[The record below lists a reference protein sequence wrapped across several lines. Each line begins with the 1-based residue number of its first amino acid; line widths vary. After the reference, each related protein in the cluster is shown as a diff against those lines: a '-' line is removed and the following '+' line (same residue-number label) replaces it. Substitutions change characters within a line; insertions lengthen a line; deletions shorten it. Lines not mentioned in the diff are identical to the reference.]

1 MNTIKK
7 HVLFLNIFFILIIFY
22 HIYLYSIEDHFTIW
36 NNLYG
41 IVTSFVPMYGGI
53 FGLLSIRKFKKD
65 SLVSKAILLL
75 SISAVFYGVAT
86 LTWGLVATFT
96 HDDLPYPSISDL
108 FYTVYYFIAGAGAL
122 LLLKIYSLRF
132 NSKVF
137 LQFLGI
143 LIISGYITFH
153 FLGLP
158 GFDNSDPYTSI
169 FDTFYVLG
177 DFFLFAITLI
187 ALLIAGGKMTKSIL
201 FLVISF
207 TTQIIGDF
215 FFLYMIENDLFWDG
229 SYGDFFFTLS
239 GLTLS
244 IGIIYLVRDFYLNR
258 NTSPQ
263 SITQY
268 PKTQEVTN
276 Q

>member
-7 HVLFLNIFFILIIFY
+7 HVLFLNIFFLLIIFY

-36 NNLYG
+36 NNIYG
-41 IVTSFVPMYGGI
+41 IVTSFIPIYGGI

-65 SLVSKAILLL
+65 SLISKAILLL
-75 SISAVFYGVAT
+75 SISGILYGIAT

-96 HDDLPYPSISDL
+96 QNDLPYPSIADF
-108 FYTVYYFIAGAGAL
+108 FYIIYYFIAGAGAL
-122 LLLKIYSLRF
+122 LLLKIYTIRF
-132 NSKVF
+132 NSKVL

-143 LIISGYITFH
+143 MIISGFITFH

-158 GFDNSDPYTSI
+158 GFDNSDPFTSI

-207 TTQIIGDF
+207 TSQIIGDF

-244 IGIIYLVRDFYLNR
+244 FGIIYLVRDFYLNR

-263 SITQY
+263 SISR
-268 PKTQEVTN
+268 
-276 Q
+276 